1 LILHKRFKM
10 NKRAA
15 AGALFALAAAFVIS
29 GCGAASP
36 AAGSGSGSDGHRRVV
51 LTSGFAD
58 DDLFTESSDTKT
70 LHASALEVRVFID
83 DLAGEYRSI
92 LGDDV
97 YSGEDGDEVKSC
109 IREEALSR
117 LSRVK
122 TLNLYAADK
131 NIALTDDETSAA
143 DSLAEQYIAGLT
155 EAQKSYLLG
164 DGGEGKDSESG
175 KNNSGSSDT
184 FDSDIRFSFEQYAL
198 SDKVYEQTISSVN
211 TEISD
216 DEARILTADS
226 ILFSTTNSDGSA
238 MTEDEKKAV
247 YAKAQE
253 CMNRIKTGDGTTFD
267 ALISEYS
274 DSDVNHFKICR
285 NGTEKDSYLVNGE
298 VSDGDTTPL
307 AETAYNLAENEKSDI
322 IETSAG
328 YRIVKCISTFDRA
341 ETEANKAA
349 IVAERQA
356 ETFDEAIASFEK
368 NLETDMN
375 DELWETISL
384 PDYTDA
390 GEGFFTVYNA
400 GGLQFEIK

>member
-1 LILHKRFKM
+1 MHLLRPLSY
-10 NKRAA
+10 RDA
-15 AGALFALAAAFVIS
+15 
-29 GCGAASP
+29 

-97 YSGEDGDEVKSC
+97 YSGEDGDEVKSR

-122 TLNLYAADK
+122 TLNLYAADE